1 MDLKTLRALLE
12 VAWCAETAYGDWNPR
27 VPSLNQC
34 YVTALVVQK
43 YFGGILPSCKMTDG
57 DTHCWNILP
66 DGVHVDL
73 TEDQMSFIEGKPIKD
88 KFVIRNRKRL
98 MSIISVSR
106 RYDHL
111 IERIEFLVSLITKAN
126 IPAN

>member
-43 YFGGILPSCKMTDG
+43 YFGGKLPSCKMTDG

-73 TEDQMSFIEGKPIKD
+73 TEDQFNFFEGKPIKE
-88 KFVIRNRKRL
+88 KNVIRNRKRL
-98 MSIISVSR
+98 LSINSTR
-106 RYDHL
+106 QRYELLVDRIDYL
-111 IERIEFLVSLITKAN
+111 ITLTTKAN